1 MAEEFGRGEI
11 DFVIAK
17 LPGELLLTAFGI
29 SSRTPQ
35 VANAK
40 QANPLPA
47 AGSPKAEQP
56 ESEAAG
62 KRSSE
67 QPAAGKRS
75 SREAEQP
82 GSGAAGKLES
92 RKAEQRVSRK
102 AGKLSSGEA
111 GGRAE
116 S

>member
-1 MAEEFGRGEI
+1 MAEEFERGEI

-62 KRSSE
+62 KLSSG
-67 QPAAGKRS
+67 A
-75 SREAEQP
+75 AEQP
-82 GSGAAGKLES
+82 GSW
-92 RKAEQRVSRK
+92 K
-102 AGKLSSGEA
+102 AGKLSSG
-111 GGRAE
+111 
-116 S
+116 